1 MFFHNK
7 GLQFEAKPDEPD
19 PIFAH
24 KLQEVLGGAW
34 GEITVAMQYLFQGW
48 NCRMPGKYKDLL
60 MDIGTE
66 ELAHVEML
74 ATMIGKLLEQAPLGV
89 QEDAVRSDPVLAAAI
104 GGMDM
109 QHAIVTAGG
118 AAPSDSNGYP
128 WNGRYIIASGNLLA
142 DFRANVTAE
151 SQGRLQVT
159 RLFSM
164 TDDAGV
170 KDLLRFLIAR
180 DTGHQ
185 NQWLAAIEELRDDGL
200 EDTPAPSD
208 FPRSEEHQDVAYQY
222 WPLSS
227 GGGIGASSGDTTRGR
242 WAQGP
247 TPDGNGEFTVVE
259 DPQPATSEPPPP
271 TSTPEL
277 YVTGR
282 GGMTQQAI
290 DKLTD

>member
-1 MFFHNK
+1 MFFHNS
-7 GLQFEAKPDEPD
+7 GLQFEAKPDNPD
-19 PIFAH
+19 PLFAH

-74 ATMIGKLLEQAPLGV
+74 ATMIGKLLEQAPLKM
-89 QEDAVRSDPVLAAAI
+89 QEDAVNSTPALAAVI

-109 QHAIVTAGG
+109 QHAIVAGGG

-128 WNGRYIIASGNLLA
+128 WNGRYIVASGNLMA

-159 RLFSM
+159 RLFNM

-185 NQWLAAIEELRDDGL
+185 NQWLAAIEELEDDGL
-200 EDTPAPSD
+200 ERTPVPSD
-208 FPRSEEHQDVAYQY
+208 FPMSEEHQTYSYQY
-222 WPLSS
+222 WPLSA
-227 GGGIGASSGDTTRGR
+227 GTDATRGR
-242 WAQGP
+242 WASGP
-247 TPDGNGEFTVVE
+247 TPDGNGEFVTVE
-259 DPQPATSEPPPP
+259 DPQPTTSEPTPPK
-271 TSTPEL
+271 STPEL
-277 YVTGR
+277 HVTGR
-282 GGMTQQAI
+282 GGMIQKGI